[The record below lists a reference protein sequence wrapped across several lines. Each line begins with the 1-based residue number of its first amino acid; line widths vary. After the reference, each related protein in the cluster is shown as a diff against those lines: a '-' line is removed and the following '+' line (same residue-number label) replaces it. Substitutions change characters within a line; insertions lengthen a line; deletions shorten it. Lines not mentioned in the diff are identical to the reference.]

1 MTNKQKQNQQNH
13 IAALQ
18 QKNSYIPCKRG
29 RSTGDALGYVD
40 SQNLVA
46 AFENSTR
53 AGWSLTSN
61 VRIKST
67 SNNAHHVQLNKHK
80 RPRDTKGQRK
90 FSKVFRTIVEAENNA
105 YKFRYAQESASA
117 RCALGEWEKSLK
129 EKPNKKQRQDD
140 ILDVANRR
148 ASTAKVMTS
157 NLSVRKTTAAN
168 RNPNNQPY
176 RHAQFSLEDVMN
188 VSAKKYKIAFEWEI
202 WSTQIIDWKIVSDQ
216 AYCRKVV
223 AMLTKKLSSEEPWA
237 VLVLGADDPEVFAS
251 LSDFD
256 KAHAMKRSRHVADAL
271 RIMSSLLTNKLP
283 MTW

>member
-1 MTNKQKQNQQNH
+1 MTNKQKQNQRNR

-40 SQNLVA
+40 SQKLVA

-105 YKFRYAQESASA
+105 YKFCYAQESASA
-117 RCALGEWEKSLK
+117 RRALGEWEKSLK
-129 EKPNKKQRQDD
+129 ENPNKKQRQDD

-188 VSAKKYKIAFEWEI
+188 VSAKKIQNCVRVRDFER
-202 WSTQIIDWKIVSDQ
+202 TNN
-216 AYCRKVV
+216 R
-223 AMLTKKLSSEEPWA
+223 LKKK
-237 VLVLGADDPEVFAS
+237 FA
-251 LSDFD
+251 
-256 KAHAMKRSRHVADAL
+256 RSG
-271 RIMSSLLTNKLP
+271 LP
-283 MTW
+283 S